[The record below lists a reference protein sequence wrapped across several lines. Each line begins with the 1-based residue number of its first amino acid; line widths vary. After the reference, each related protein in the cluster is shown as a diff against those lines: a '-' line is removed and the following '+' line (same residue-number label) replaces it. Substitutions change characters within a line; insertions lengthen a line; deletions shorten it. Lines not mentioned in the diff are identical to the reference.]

1 MFKSLLLNIVF
12 IRNIMKKKIVFT
24 LAFGHLTVILL
35 TIFHVLNEK
44 VYHKN
49 EPLEKALVLMCSI
62 NYSVWRYGFFS
73 PDVGKS
79 NEIEIKTVDYN
90 GQQKTYSTLKGFSF
104 YCKNQDLAKRFYGYK
119 VYNAGDTSIQ
129 DICAR
134 SFSTRMFNLRPDIW
148 KVSYTLRSIRY
159 PTMKGFC
166 NKEPVK
172 TSELYSTDFV
182 LTGN

>member
-1 MFKSLLLNIVF
+1 
-12 IRNIMKKKIVFT
+12 MKKKIFFT
-24 LAFGHLTVILL
+24 LAFMHLTVILL
-35 TIFHVLNEK
+35 TIFHVLDEK
-44 VYHKN
+44 IYHKN
-49 EPLEKALVLMCSI
+49 EPLEKALTMMCSI

-90 GQQKTYSTLKGFSF
+90 GKEKTYSTLNGFSF
-104 YCKNQDLAKRFYGYK
+104 YCQNSDLAKRFYGYK

-134 SFSTRMFNLRPDIW
+134 SIATRMFNINPDIW

-159 PTMKGFC
+159 PTMNGFIK
-166 NKEPVK
+166 KEPVK
-172 TSELYSTDFV
+172 VSELYSTDFI
-182 LTGN
+182 LKSN